1 MSAIAERSFEEA
13 WAELESIL
21 ERLERG
27 ELTLD
32 ESVTLFEQGRQLAA
46 HCQSLLDK
54 AELRVRQ
61 LAAEAEED
69 DGDAALQD

>member
-13 WAELESIL
+13 WAEFESIL
-21 ERLERG
+21 ERLECG

-32 ESVTLFEQGRQLAA
+32 ESVALFEQGRQLAA

-54 AELRVRQ
+54 AELRVRH
-61 LAAEAEED
+61 LAAADAD
-69 DGDAALQD
+69 DGDAGLPD

>member
-1 MSAIAERSFEEA
+1 MSAIEKRSFEEA

-32 ESVTLFEQGRQLAA
+32 DSVALFERGRKLAA
-46 HCQSLLDK
+46 HCQTLLDQ

-61 LAAEAEED
+61 LAAAAD
-69 DGDAALQD
+69 DDSSPD

>member
-21 ERLERG
+21 ERFERG

-32 ESVTLFEQGRQLAA
+32 ESVALFEQGRHLAA
-46 HCQSLLDK
+46 HCQLLLDK

-61 LAAEAEED
+61 LAAAAED
-69 DGDAALQD
+69 DGDVALPD